1 MNNDLLNY
9 SSKNP
14 KKIEKSNTFSK
25 NNEIRINSKNK
36 NNFDTYE
43 SKKESN
49 KSQEKK
55 KISENKNSNKKE
67 NNNKNFLNDYYSNED
82 AKYINK
88 GQNMYT
94 VNDILG
100 EDIKREININI
111 MDVDFKNYF
120 PGKVSRKSYG
130 PIKAYAAN
138 TNQGITRDYNEDR
151 VSIIININ
159 RNLSNKCKEKKEWP
173 KASYFSVFDGHG
185 GNKCAEFLK
194 NNLLTFICESKYYPS
209 NIEKAIKYGFNEA
222 DKIFLKLV
230 EQDDEI
236 IDNSGSCGLILLVFE
251 NQIYIANVGDSRC
264 VISLNNGKIRKDVTR
279 DHKPNYPYEKE
290 RIISNGG
297 KVYQTQTY
305 LNQNG
310 DSSEPIDNDDVSN
323 TEKNTNII
331 LLGPYRVVP
340 GNLSVSRTIGDP
352 AAKLPEYGGNEKV
365 IISEPDV
372 YSFDL
377 NKDDIDFLILGC
389 DGIYDQLT
397 SKEILECAW
406 MMIENNKKIKD
417 KKKEVD
423 IYNTCSN
430 IVDFI
435 LKMSMARKSF
445 DNVTCVIVAFKDL
458 LNDDNSESDDNIIY
472 PKKKEENKNENN
484 IEEKL
489 PNLVKNKTITSL
501 ENNLE
506 SKKKIHLDGKI
517 QLKDVDK
524 NNNKMSNIN
533 IKNLKINNRLE
544 SRNGNNLNSEDLDQI
559 NTNNGLKS
567 KESKINENDTNDF
580 FKYKHKLA
588 LSLKKLKQNKKYELE
603 YDINNNYLSNK
614 NSGNSSLKKAKIN
627 LNLTKNFLNNKI
639 KPIVI
644 ENKFLL
650 NNKSRNNL
658 TMKLNSFK
666 TSSEHNNIK
675 TENFFRKSPTNN
687 NELNF
692 IQNYNTKEKNLF
704 FHKPHLNNINNLNI
718 KTKDKL
724 FLNDLLTSDQ
734 EHKNNKNIRLKTMN
748 KKSISFYNN
757 ALDDLFKKK
766 KNENKHSFQKNKRSK
781 YELYNIKA
789 INGRNN
795 FNELKGQNTAN
806 LNNNININLF
816 HSSNGEKIKLTF
828 KPGFKNKNLIHNL
841 TEDFLV
847 DNKRVEIPNINQ
859 KNKVN

>member
-14 KKIEKSNTFSK
+14 KKIEKSNIFSK
-25 NNEIRINSKNK
+25 NNEIEINSYNK
-36 NNFDTYE
+36 NNFDKYE
-43 SKKESN
+43 TKKESN
-49 KSQEKK
+49 
-55 KISENKNSNKKE
+55 
-67 NNNKNFLNDYYSNED
+67 NFLNDYYSHED
-82 AKYINK
+82 AKHINK
-88 GQNMYT
+88 GHNMYT

-100 EDIKREININI
+100 EDIKREINLNI
-111 MDVDFKNYF
+111 MDVNFDNYF

-194 NNLLTFICESKYYPS
+194 NNLLTYICESKYYPS
-209 NIEKAIKYGFNEA
+209 NIEKAIKFGFNEA

-230 EQDDEI
+230 EKNDEI

-251 NQIYIANVGDSRC
+251 NKIYVANVGDSRC
-264 VISLNNGKIRKDVTR
+264 VISLNKGNTRKDVTR

-290 RIISNGG
+290 RILQNGG
-297 KVYQTQTY
+297 RVYQTQTF
-305 LNQNG
+305 LNPNG
-310 DSSEPIDNDDVSN
+310 DNDEPIDNDDVSN
-323 TEKNTNII
+323 IEKNTNII
-331 LLGPYRVVP
+331 LLGPYRVAP

-352 AAKLPEYGGNEKV
+352 AAKLPDYGGNEKV
-365 IISEPDV
+365 IISEPDI
-372 YSFDL
+372 YCFDL

-397 SKEILECAW
+397 SQEILECAW
-406 MMIENNKKIKD
+406 MMIENNKKLKD
-417 KKKEVD
+417 TKKDVD

-445 DNVTCVIVAFKDL
+445 DNVTCLIVAFKDL
-458 LNDDNSESDDNIIY
+458 LNDDNTDDDNNLIY
-472 PKKKEENKNENN
+472 SKQKDENN
-484 IEEKL
+484 TDEKL

-506 SKKKIHLDGKI
+506 INKKKIYLDSKI
-517 QLKDVDK
+517 HLKDVDK
-524 NNNKMSNIN
+524 NNKILNVN
-533 IKNLKINNRLE
+533 IKNLKINNNRLE
-544 SRNGNNLNSEDLDQI
+544 SRNGNKLNSEELNHF
-559 NTNNGLKS
+559 NTNNALKN
-567 KESKINENDTNDF
+567 KESKISENDINDF
-580 FKYKHKLA
+580 LKYKHKLA
-588 LSLKKLKQNKKYELE
+588 LSLKKVKQNKKYEL
-603 YDINNNYLSNK
+603 DNNINNNFFNNK
-614 NSGNSSLKKAKIN
+614 NSGDLSLKKAKLN

-639 KPIVI
+639 KPIEI

-658 TMKLNSFK
+658 SLKLNAFK
-666 TSSEHNNIK
+666 TTSEHKNIK

-692 IQNYNTKEKNLF
+692 IQNYNAKDKNHLL
-704 FHKPHLNNINNLNI
+704 FHKPHFNNINNINI
-718 KTKDKL
+718 KTKDK
-724 FLNDLLTSDQ
+724 FYLNDLLTSEQ
-734 EHKNNKNIRLKTMN
+734 EYKNNKNLRLKTMN

-757 ALDDLFKKK
+757 ALDDLIKKK
-766 KNENKHSFQKNKRSK
+766 KNENKHSFQKNKRNK
-781 YELYNIKA
+781 NEFFNIKA
-789 INGRNN
+789 LNGRNH

-816 HSSNGEKIKLTF
+816 HSNNGEKIRLTF
-828 KPGFKNKNLIHNL
+828 KPGLKNKNLIHNL

-847 DNKRVEIPNINQ
+847 DNKRVEIPHINP

>member
-14 KKIEKSNTFSK
+14 KKIEKSNIFSK
-25 NNEIRINSKNK
+25 NNEIEINSYNK
-36 NNFDTYE
+36 SNFDKYE
-43 SKKESN
+43 TKKESN
-49 KSQEKK
+49 
-55 KISENKNSNKKE
+55 
-67 NNNKNFLNDYYSNED
+67 NFLNDYYSQED
-82 AKYINK
+82 AKHINK
-88 GQNMYT
+88 GHNMYT

-100 EDIKREININI
+100 EDIKREINLNI
-111 MDVDFKNYF
+111 MDVNFDNYF

-194 NNLLTFICESKYYPS
+194 NNLLTYICESKYYPS
-209 NIEKAIKYGFNEA
+209 NIEKAIKFGFNEA

-230 EQDDEI
+230 EKNDEI

-251 NQIYIANVGDSRC
+251 NKIYVANVGDSRC
-264 VISLNNGKIRKDVTR
+264 VISLNKGNTRKDVTR

-290 RIISNGG
+290 RILQNGG
-297 KVYQTQTY
+297 RVYQTQTF
-305 LNQNG
+305 LNPNS
-310 DSSEPIDNDDVSN
+310 DNDEPIDNDDVSN
-323 TEKNTNII
+323 IEKNTNII
-331 LLGPYRVVP
+331 LLGPYRVAP

-352 AAKLPEYGGNEKV
+352 AAKLSDYGGNEKV
-365 IISEPDV
+365 IISEPDI
-372 YSFDL
+372 YCFDL

-397 SKEILECAW
+397 SQEILECAW
-406 MMIENNKKIKD
+406 MMIENNKKLKD
-417 KKKEVD
+417 TKKDID

-445 DNVTCVIVAFKDL
+445 DNVTCLIVAFKDL
-458 LNDDNSESDDNIIY
+458 LDDENSDNVDNMIY
-472 PKKKEENKNENN
+472 SKQKEENKNENN
-484 IEEKL
+484 TDEKL

-506 SKKKIHLDGKI
+506 INKKKIYLDSKI
-517 QLKDVDK
+517 HLKDVDK
-524 NNNKMSNIN
+524 NNKIMNIN
-533 IKNLKINNRLE
+533 IKNLKINNNRLE
-544 SRNGNNLNSEDLDQI
+544 SRNGNNLNSEELNHF
-559 NTNNGLKS
+559 NTNNVLKN
-567 KESKINENDTNDF
+567 KESKISENDINDF
-580 FKYKHKLA
+580 LKYKHKLA
-588 LSLKKLKQNKKYELE
+588 LSLKKVKQNKKYEL
-603 YDINNNYLSNK
+603 DGNMNNNFFNSK
-614 NSGNSSLKKAKIN
+614 NSGSLSLKKAKLN

-639 KPIVI
+639 KPIEI

-658 TMKLNSFK
+658 SLKLNAFK
-666 TSSEHNNIK
+666 TTSEHNNIK

-692 IQNYNTKEKNLF
+692 IQNYNAKDKNHLF
-704 FHKPHLNNINNLNI
+704 FHKPHLNNINNMNI
-718 KTKDKL
+718 KTKDK
-724 FLNDLLTSDQ
+724 FYLNELLTSEQ
-734 EHKNNKNIRLKTMN
+734 EYKNNKNIRLKTMN

-757 ALDDLFKKK
+757 ALDDLIKKK
-766 KNENKHSFQKNKRSK
+766 KNENKHSFQKNKRNK
-781 YELYNIKA
+781 NEFFNIKA
-789 INGRNN
+789 LNGRNH

-816 HSSNGEKIKLTF
+816 HSNNGEKIRLTF
-828 KPGFKNKNLIHNL
+828 KPGLKNKNLIHNL

-847 DNKRVEIPNINQ
+847 DNKRVEIPHINP

>member
-1 MNNDLLNY
+1 
-9 SSKNP
+9 
-14 KKIEKSNTFSK
+14 
-25 NNEIRINSKNK
+25 
-36 NNFDTYE
+36 
-43 SKKESN
+43 
-49 KSQEKK
+49 
-55 KISENKNSNKKE
+55 
-67 NNNKNFLNDYYSNED
+67 
-82 AKYINK
+82 
-88 GQNMYT
+88 
-94 VNDILG
+94 
-100 EDIKREININI
+100 
-111 MDVDFKNYF
+111 
-120 PGKVSRKSYG
+120 
-130 PIKAYAAN
+130 
-138 TNQGITRDYNEDR
+138 
-151 VSIIININ
+151 
-159 RNLSNKCKEKKEWP
+159 
-173 KASYFSVFDGHG
+173 
-185 GNKCAEFLK
+185 
-194 NNLLTFICESKYYPS
+194 
-209 NIEKAIKYGFNEA
+209 
-222 DKIFLKLV
+222 
-230 EQDDEI
+230 
-236 IDNSGSCGLILLVFE
+236 
-251 NQIYIANVGDSRC
+251 
-264 VISLNNGKIRKDVTR
+264 
-279 DHKPNYPYEKE
+279 
-290 RIISNGG
+290 
-297 KVYQTQTY
+297 
-305 LNQNG
+305 
-310 DSSEPIDNDDVSN
+310 
-323 TEKNTNII
+323 
-331 LLGPYRVVP
+331 
-340 GNLSVSRTIGDP
+340 
-352 AAKLPEYGGNEKV
+352 
-365 IISEPDV
+365 
-372 YSFDL
+372 
-377 NKDDIDFLILGC
+377 
-389 DGIYDQLT
+389 
-397 SKEILECAW
+397 
-406 MMIENNKKIKD
+406 
-417 KKKEVD
+417 
-423 IYNTCSN
+423 
-430 IVDFI
+430 
-435 LKMSMARKSF
+435 
-445 DNVTCVIVAFKDL
+445 
-458 LNDDNSESDDNIIY
+458 
-472 PKKKEENKNENN
+472 
-484 IEEKL
+484 
-489 PNLVKNKTITSL
+489 L

-506 SKKKIHLDGKI
+506 SKKKIYLDSKI

-789 INGRNN
+789 INGRNH